1 MQRPSDRRPQWR
13 AGRLLA
19 FFLAVG
25 AGLGGLVLGWN
36 RLQARKPAKERFSVT
51 DVRRADLLPTLRAG
65 GRIESGRRTVIECH
79 LENLSAGVQGQR
91 LSAGGASVLLKLIPE
106 GTTVK
111 QGDVLA
117 VLDSSDYIELLRLQK
132 INVERA
138 QADKLQAELDH
149 EIARLAIVEYRD
161 GTLKELLED
170 YHRRVALARGDLE
183 RARDRLNWTHAMK
196 AKGYVS
202 ASTVA
207 SDEYTAA
214 QFELTLQREEGELD
228 VFRRFTAPR
237 TLRELEG
244 EILGA
249 RANLD
254 YLALRAQR
262 HLQRLETLQTQVDL
276 CTIRAPHDGYVIHA
290 NDARRSILIEEG
302 MPVRQNQTLF
312 YLPDLNDMEVVAL
325 LNESIVEEVKVGMM
339 ASVQV
344 EGIPN
349 RFMRGRVTKVAQLA
363 VPDWRSDVR
372 YFEGTVKL
380 EKPLPGLKPGMS
392 AQVEVEMPRREDV
405 LAVPSEAIT
414 MDDGQDVCFVIRGED
429 LERRPVKLGRVTL
442 DMTEITHGL
451 REGEQVVLK
460 PRPEDLED
468 EEPSEPAPIASSDAP
483 AAGASSPSDVAALQ

>member
-1 MQRPSDRRPQWR
+1 
-13 AGRLLA
+13 
-19 FFLAVG
+19 
-25 AGLGGLVLGWN
+25 
-36 RLQARKPAKERFSVT
+36 
-51 DVRRADLLPTLRAG
+51 
-65 GRIESGRRTVIECH
+65 
-79 LENLSAGVQGQR
+79 
-91 LSAGGASVLLKLIPE
+91 
-106 GTTVK
+106 
-111 QGDVLA
+111 
-117 VLDSSDYIELLRLQK
+117 
-132 INVERA
+132 
-138 QADKLQAELDH
+138 
-149 EIARLAIVEYRD
+149 
-161 GTLKELLED
+161 
-170 YHRRVALARGDLE
+170 
-183 RARDRLNWTHAMK
+183 MK

-207 SDEYTAA
+207 SDEYAAA
-214 QFELTLQREEGELD
+214 QLELTLQREEGELD
-228 VFRRFTAPR
+228 VFRRFTVPR

-254 YLALRAQR
+254 YLTLRARR
-262 HLQRLETLQTQVDL
+262 HLERLETLQRQVDL

-312 YLPDLNDMEVVAL
+312 YLPDLDDMEVVAL
-325 LNESIVEEVKVGMM
+325 LNESIVEEVKVGMT

-344 EGIPN
+344 EGIPH

-380 EKPLPGLKPGMS
+380 EDPLPGLKPGMS
-392 AQVEVEMPRREDV
+392 AQVEVQMARRQDV

-414 MDDGQDVCFVIRGED
+414 MADGQDVCFVVRGED

-442 DMTEITHGL
+442 EMTEITHGL
-451 REGEQVVLK
+451 QEGEQVVLK

-483 AAGASSPSDVAALQ
+483 AAGDSSPSEVAALP